1 VAVGLGTGL
10 PAVDGIL
17 QAGGGEEPL
26 RFVFGGGPSAARDLL
41 AAIAGS
47 LISVTGLT
55 FSFTVV
61 ALQLASSQHSP
72 RFLQTFV
79 TDRVV
84 QATLA
89 QLVGTFTYALTVLRT
104 VRSEDSTADETA
116 FVPRLSVTVG
126 FVLAVFSVI
135 ALVLFLGHLA
145 RSLRVETMLRD
156 VSTEARDA
164 YERLLP
170 ADQEPGRVR
179 PVDHPQG
186 VPRVVVAE
194 SSGFVVDVD
203 ADPIVRAAHE
213 ADVTIRLVP
222 RIGDSLVTGTP
233 VAHVWPPAMAVGVPA
248 VDLGGVD
255 RSLQRHVRL
264 EFERAPSRDVGYSL
278 RKVVDIAV
286 RALSPGT
293 NDPTTAVHAM
303 SHVSALLGEL
313 LERPPAPL
321 QFRDDDGVLRLV
333 VLQWDA
339 AALIQLG
346 LEEPLAFASGQPAVL
361 RRIAKLLQ
369 ELAWRTAR
377 GPAVAILRAHLTRA
391 IDLAADSTSVSR
403 GEIDTWQRRFDDAL
417 TGKWDAEV

>member
-1 VAVGLGTGL
+1 L
-10 PAVDGIL
+10 
-17 QAGGGEEPL
+17 
-26 RFVFGGGPSAARDLL
+26 VFGGGPSAARDLL

-72 RFLQTFV
+72 RLLQTFV
-79 TDRVV
+79 TDPVV

-104 VRSEDSTADETA
+104 VRSEDSTADESA

-126 FVLAVFSVI
+126 FISAVVSVI

-156 VSTEARDA
+156 VSAEARDA

-170 ADQEPGRVR
+170 AGQDPGSA
-179 PVDHPQG
+179 PPAPAQG
-186 VPRVVVAE
+186 AAHVVVAE

-203 ADPIVRAAHE
+203 ARPIVRAAHE
-213 ADVTIRLVP
+213 ADVTVRLLP
-222 RIGDSLVTGTP
+222 RIGDSLVAGTP
-233 VAHVWPPAMAVGVPA
+233 LAHVWPASMAANVEVTDLCA
-248 VDLGGVD
+248 VEQ
-255 RSLQRHVRL
+255 SLQRCVRVD
-264 EFERAPSRDVGYSL
+264 FERDPTWDVGYPL

-293 NDPTTAVHAM
+293 NDPTTAVHAL

-313 LERPPAPL
+313 VERPPGPL
-321 QFRDDDGVLRLV
+321 TFGDDGGVLRLV
-333 VLQWDA
+333 VLQWDV

-346 LEEPLAFASGQPAVL
+346 LEEPLEFASGQPAVL
-361 RRIAKLLQ
+361 RRIAQLVR
-369 ELAWRTAR
+369 EVAWRAAR
-377 GPAVAILRAHLTRA
+377 GPADAILRAHLAQARK
-391 IDLAADSTSVSR
+391 LAADSTSMSR
-403 GEIDTWQRRFDDAL
+403 AETDSWQRRFDDAL
-417 TGKWDAEV
+417 TGRWDAEL